1 MKVNLMDTQLFIH
14 RKTVITLLPF
24 PPSLSFALF
33 CNTLETHISLTPLW
47 PLTVL
52 IGPTTFRWKAGLRWP
67 FFRLSADPS
76 ILSTE
81 RQKNKQEPVAW
92 KMYSFI
98 TSLILTFWFYG
109 PNWEIRK
116 LERNMKLLIQ
126 LMLVEMKLNKCFHS
140 VIRQV

>member
-1 MKVNLMDTQLFIH
+1 MDAQLFIH

-67 FFRLSADPS
+67 FFCLSADPS

-92 KMYSFI
+92 KLHHFAHSD
-98 TSLILTFWFYG
+98 ILVLWPKLRNKKTRTEHEAFYPADVSG
-109 PNWEIRK
+109 NEIK
-116 LERNMKLLIQ
+116 Q
-126 LMLVEMKLNKCFHS
+126 MLPS
-140 VIRQV
+140 SD